1 MPSAENL
8 VDPRHGKPAL
18 AKPQK
23 ALRDKL
29 LPKLKAMRGEYPQ
42 VCSVGVLIVHSLPG
56 VDPAEARAIAEKE
69 LELERKLPTDRE
81 KGFLGVSVYGPEWK
95 NEQDRHH
102 RQRWVFCENPRY
114 RKRCVEL
121 FRRGGDL
128 LGQGTWPLGYRID
141 PFSRDQKGANAWLDA
156 TVEFARYD
164 VDYENYPNHPSPVDD
179 NLPPDSADSDESAGT
194 YPKKV
199 LWLHLRDCI
208 SYAARF
214 AEAVVHVPML
224 RPPPPLNHEAA
235 RLAACLGAVADAVAQ
250 RAGGDMYNL
259 LQYLLQ
265 QEGGE
270 AGELV
275 RFHRR
280 LQEHVDAEIAQ
291 VTTGRLGRALQRLV
305 EQEGLW
311 SIEHMSQRTSPRLDE
326 MASILYDTAD
336 QLACWGRMYGRSGVT
351 TSHTFWTEGRNDIPE
366 TSASDA
372 DPRVAGA
379 ADQEEEMVVPAR
391 ERAALAKHASHVRQF
406 RRQHRA
412 TLHECIRAM
421 RCPSDMV
428 TLEHKVSN
436 RLHGEDVP
444 TPLFSVHHVLSE
456 SAPTSPLRCLI
467 DAETSGEERLGIL
480 TRLHHQLRNQLK
492 MLSRFAPSIATAS
505 PSISTGKASPTP
517 DPEQALDDLS
527 RWCAKAVAPVAEKA
541 EASVVVEPEAGI
553 SDQSRLSKKLPIE
566 PTQQDREA
574 VALVVL
580 RGMKQSEV
588 AKLIFGNEKEQ
599 YRVSRA
605 KKRVEAYATAMG
617 LPGTEAWLA
626 MKTSEASGVRGKTLT
641 VDPTKLDL
649 GKRERSRRGKSFGF
663 GYARHKPL
671 SWAGMHAVCKGA
683 YA

>member
-1 MPSAENL
+1 MASAANL
-8 VDPRHGKPAL
+8 VDRRHGEPAL

-23 ALRDKL
+23 ALRDEL
-29 LPKLKAMRGEYPQ
+29 LPKFKSMRAKSSRAR
-42 VCSVGVLIVHSLPG
+42 SVGVLIVHSLPG
-56 VDPAEARAIAEKE
+56 VDPVEARAIAAKE
-69 LELERKLPTDRE
+69 LRRELPTDPE
-81 KGFLGVSVYGPEWK
+81 QGFLDVSVYGPEWK

-179 NLPPDSADSDESAGT
+179 NLPPASEDCEEYAGN
-194 YPKKV
+194 YPTKV
-199 LWLHLRDCI
+199 LWLQLSNCI
-208 SYAARF
+208 WAAAAF
-214 AEAVVHVPML
+214 AEAVVRVPIP
-224 RPPPPLNHEAA
+224 RSNPPLNHEAA
-235 RLAACLGAVADAVAQ
+235 RLAACLGALADAVAQ
-250 RAGGDMYNL
+250 RAGEDVYNL
-259 LQYLLQ
+259 LEYLLQ

-291 VTTGRLGRALQRLV
+291 VTTGRLGRALQRMV

-336 QLACWGRMYGRSGVT
+336 QLACWGRMYGLSGVT
-351 TSHTFWTEGRNDIPE
+351 TSDPFWIEGRNDIPE

-372 DPRVAGA
+372 DPSMAGA
-379 ADQEEEMVVPAR
+379 ADEEEEMVVPAR

-412 TLHECIRAM
+412 TLHECIREM
-421 RCPSDMV
+421 RFPSDMV
-428 TLEHKVSN
+428 GLEHEVSN
-436 RLHGEDVP
+436 RLHGADVP
-444 TPLFSVHHVLSE
+444 EPLFSVHHVLCE

-480 TRLHHQLRNQLK
+480 TRLDHQIHDRLQMLR
-492 MLSRFAPSIATAS
+492 RFAPSIATAS

-517 DPEQALDDLS
+517 DPEKALDDLS
-527 RWCAKAVAPVAEKA
+527 RWCLEALAPVAEDAQPTSLTERLPNIPGIDSA
-541 EASVVVEPEAGI
+541 EVPHSPDFTSVNWYGERYTFNKGQQARVVEALWQTWKAG
-553 SDQSRLSKKLPIE
+553 
-566 PTQQDREA
+566 
-574 VALVVL
+574 
-580 RGMKQSEV
+580 
-588 AKLIFGNEKEQ
+588 
-599 YRVSRA
+599 
-605 KKRVEAYATAMG
+605 
-617 LPGTEAWLA
+617 
-626 MKTSEASGVRGKTLT
+626 
-641 VDPTKLDL
+641 
-649 GKRERSRRGKSFGF
+649 
-663 GYARHKPL
+663 RH
-671 SWAGMHAVCKGA
+671 
-683 YA
+683 